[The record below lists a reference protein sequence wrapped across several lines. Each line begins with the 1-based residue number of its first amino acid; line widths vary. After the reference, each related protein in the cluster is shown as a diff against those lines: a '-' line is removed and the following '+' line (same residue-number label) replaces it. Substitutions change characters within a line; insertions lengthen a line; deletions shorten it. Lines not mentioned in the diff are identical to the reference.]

1 MKDVDFYEM
10 KEGVEFCLYDRGEVV
25 SLGNGWLREALQQA
39 ILYQIEIWESFGG
52 VRNAPNVL
60 SSIYQRD
67 GENLKNIDTRTVRQ
81 VMQEDFPAEFHFYVE
96 HAEQEVEDALNYA
109 NENAKHI
116 KVLEP
121 SWQFD
126 CVYVSDDENSQSI
139 RYDRMVKVVN
149 VGLQDDKGTTLASV
163 GIRLEKDR
171 DGEVNDIYLC
181 DHKFFVEGETHFP
194 SFRTELYAKLEQ
206 AGNQFLA
213 EHRSELISEY
223 LAEEAQYRKL
233 LPPAQIPG
241 ITALY
246 EFTGLDGNKH
256 ELPLI
261 DVSRTGQDPQG
272 VLKAVLLKDVFLD
285 TTRLYQ
291 YEKDPDPNKF
301 ERLAQHFN
309 REIAVTDGQEVM
321 IARSA
326 MPDITGIEKNHLQVI
341 GKLLDSVQIV
351 EKTPVL
357 KQTNLTRMLP
367 FDCDYQ
373 EALESGNY
381 LPQTRSPGRQSH
393 SR

>member
-1 MKDVDFYEM
+1 MNNNTSYSFI
-10 KEGVEFCLYDRGEVV
+10 DRGKYVD
-25 SLGNGWLREALQQA
+25 LGNAGLRNALHKA
-39 ILYQIEIWESFGG
+39 ILYQIDIWKEFGG
-52 VRNAPNVL
+52 VRNAPYVL
-60 SSIYQRD
+60 SSIFQRD
-67 GENLKNIDTRTVRQ
+67 GDMVQNIDSRIVRN
-81 VMQEDFPAEFHFYVE
+81 VMKSDFPEEFETFVTE
-96 HAEQEVEDALNYA
+96 AEQQVDKALQNA
-109 NENAKHI
+109 TLNAKHV
-116 KVLEP
+116 KLLEP
-121 SWQFD
+121 EWQFD
-126 CVYVSDDENSQSI
+126 CVYVFDDESGQNI
-139 RYDRMVKVVN
+139 RYDRTIKVVN
-149 VGLQDDKGTTLASV
+149 VGLQDDKGSTLASV
-163 GIRLEKDR
+163 GIRLEKSH
-171 DGEVNDIYLC
+171 DGEMSDIYLC

-233 LPPAQIPG
+233 LPPAQIPS

-246 EFTGLDGNKH
+246 EFTGLDGKKH

-261 DVSRTGQDPQG
+261 DVSRTGQDPQS

-351 EKTPVL
+351 EKKPVL